1 MKKKNSPVFENKSL
15 VIWKMAIATAL
26 SWELAKFTGSHHPY
40 LAPLTVI
47 LCMKPLL
54 DQTILF
60 AFYRF
65 IGTVFGIILVIMV
78 AKSLQLNGLTLGILI
93 LSGGFLAKW
102 FKLDMNAIEQVALTI
117 LLVFVF
123 EQKSEHYAFDRIKD
137 MLIGAVVAII
147 VNVYIFPST
156 FVKRAATA
164 FNEYSSELSTMFS
177 EYSLWILGGCD
188 PVKGNEYK
196 EQLKKAVQELQQ
208 MKKDVK
214 KTAKTF
220 VVSTSFFSEKGK
232 AFGDKCPHSI
242 EVNDFIQSGLMTIEN
257 LSPAFIHL
265 FKPKPRL
272 ILFGAG
278 EDAKPLVHI
287 ADYIGFH
294 VILCDWRPSH
304 CNKANFPNAHTIIQG
319 FPQEIYEK
327 IKLTQHDFVVI
338 MSHHFQRDKEFLSL
352 IKNDKLSFLGI
363 LGPKKRTV
371 RLLGGGDI
379 PQWIS
384 SPVGMDIGSKG
395 AEEIAISI
403 VAEMI
408 KVLRK
413 RTTVWSL

>member
-54 DQTILF
+54 NQTILF

-93 LSGGFLAKW
+93 LSGGFIAKW

-137 MLIGAVVAII
+137 MLIGAAVAII

-177 EYSLWILGGCD
+177 EYSLWIL
-188 PVKGNEYK
+188 V
-196 EQLKKAVQELQQ
+196 A
-208 MKKDVK
+208 
-214 KTAKTF
+214 
-220 VVSTSFFSEKGK
+220 
-232 AFGDKCPHSI
+232 
-242 EVNDFIQSGLMTIEN
+242 
-257 LSPAFIHL
+257 
-265 FKPKPRL
+265 
-272 ILFGAG
+272 
-278 EDAKPLVHI
+278 
-287 ADYIGFH
+287 
-294 VILCDWRPSH
+294 VILSKGT
-304 CNKANFPNAHTIIQG
+304 N
-319 FPQEIYEK
+319 
-327 IKLTQHDFVVI
+327 
-338 MSHHFQRDKEFLSL
+338 
-352 IKNDKLSFLGI
+352 IKNN
-363 LGPKKRTV
+363 
-371 RLLGGGDI
+371 
-379 PQWIS
+379 
-384 SPVGMDIGSKG
+384 
-395 AEEIAISI
+395 
-403 VAEMI
+403 
-408 KVLRK
+408 
-413 RTTVWSL
+413 